1 MQRCWFGCRANKG
14 ASSEIQV
21 LSDLRLLF
29 PDTHPPCTHV
39 CIHSHRHEYM
49 AIKHSSTIYQRNNMC
64 HMCMYVC
71 MYVRM
76 YKFMYVYIYIY
87 IYDIKL
93 CIYISIYRERDR
105 HVVIYIYICIIYIY
119 IYIYICKYCIY
130 IYIYMCVYYDV
141 LCIYTSYTIHIH
153 TSKHVKINSSAK
165 QRSWPK
171 TDKTKTERSRLKTS
185 LGFQAR

>member
-1 MQRCWFGCRANKG
+1 MQRCWFGCCANKG

-21 LSDLRLLF
+21 LADLRLLF

-71 MYVRM
+71 MYVGTYVCMYLCMYVCMYVRM
-76 YKFMYVYIYIY
+76 YKFMYVCMYVY

-105 HVVIYIYICIIYIY
+105 HIVLYIYVLYIY
-119 IYIYICKYCIY
+119 VCI
-130 IYIYMCVYYDV
+130 MMYY
-141 LCIYTSYTIHIH
+141 IYTSYTIDIHIYTH
-153 TSKHVKINSSAK
+153 QNM
-165 QRSWPK
+165 
-171 TDKTKTERSRLKTS
+171 LK
-185 LGFQAR
+185 